1 MFIKNVF
8 VLWRRFWKEFVGII
22 FLVSFLLVL
31 LNILIGISAAIN
43 KAGESL
49 KDRLGIYIYIQESG
63 HSEGEIRNALLNMR
77 RDFSVIWVKV
87 RYIPKEK
94 AINLLENELPQI
106 MKDFEEFG
114 IQNPLPDTVIVD
126 FSNIDQYRK
135 VEQVIEKYKDFIKNS
150 DNIISIEKYEIQKQ
164 RVKNVIWF
172 ANVVK
177 TLSVGLVGLLWVVI
191 VYVLILVLQ
200 LLFYGFYPQLEV
212 EKLLG
217 ASFWQIKM
225 PFLSSIMIVL
235 IIWGGIAMGGI
246 YYMSTILLSYIV
258 KIFNQPNIETFK
270 YIANPSLII
279 KAITIEVVIL
289 IVISL
294 VVANLFLNRMLK
306 KI

>member
-1 MFIKNVF
+1 MFVKNVF

-43 KAGESL
+43 KAWESL

-63 HSEGEIRNALLNMR
+63 HSEGEIRSALLNMR
-77 RDFSVIWVKV
+77 RDLSVIGVRA

-106 MKDFEEFG
+106 VKDFEEFG

-126 FSNIDQYRK
+126 FSSIDQYHK
-135 VEQVIEKYKDFIKNS
+135 VESVIDKYKDFIKNS

-172 ANVVK
+172 ANVVRF
-177 TLSVGLVGLLWVVI
+177 LSIGLVGLLGAVI
-191 VYVLILVLQ
+191 VYILILVLQ

-225 PFLSSIMIVL
+225 PFLASIIVVL
-235 IIWGGIAMGGI
+235 VIWWGIALGSI
-246 YYMSTILLSYIV
+246 YYLSNILIFYVV
-258 KIFNQPNIETFK
+258 KIFNQDNIETFK
-270 YIANPSLII
+270 YITNPSLIS
-279 KAITIEVVIL
+279 KTVAIEIL
-289 IVISL
+289 ILIAISA
-294 VVANLFLNRMLK
+294 VVANFFLNRMLK
-306 KI
+306 KV